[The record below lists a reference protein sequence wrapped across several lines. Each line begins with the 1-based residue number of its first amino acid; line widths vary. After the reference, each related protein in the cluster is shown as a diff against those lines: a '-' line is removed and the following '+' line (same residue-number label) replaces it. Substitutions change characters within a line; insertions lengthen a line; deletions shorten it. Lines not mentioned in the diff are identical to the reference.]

1 MTEHIDIYDGK
12 IRLDA
17 ELARPDTSR
26 SSSLDGLHS
35 EASAEKIPLCII
47 IHGFTGCKD
56 EELLYALERAAVSLG
71 MASLRVDMFGHGKSD
86 GVFFDHTLSKWF
98 LNLLTIVDYAEKLD
112 FVDGIYLC
120 GHSQGGL
127 TVMMGAA
134 MLRDRIRGLITL
146 SPAWFIPQQARE
158 GIMLGQ
164 RFDAKKVPEE
174 MYLPDSGETLGGH
187 YLREAQLIFVEEAIS
202 RYDGPVL
209 IIQGTEDEAVPYHF
223 SEEIQSCYRDVKL
236 VLIHG
241 GAHCY
246 DDQEDQAAEAM
257 REWLLEH

>member
-17 ELARPDTSR
+17 ELARPEISR
-26 SSSLDGLHS
+26 
-35 EASAEKIPLCII
+35 EKLPLCII

-56 EELLYALERAAVSLG
+56 EELLYALERAVLSLG
-71 MASLRVDMFGHGKSD
+71 MAALRVDMFGHGMSD
-86 GVFFDHTLSKWF
+86 GAFFDHTLSKWF
-98 LNLLTIVDYAEKLD
+98 LNLLAIVDYAEKLD

-146 SPAWFIPQQARE
+146 SPAWFIPDHARE
-158 GIMLGQ
+158 GVILGQ
-164 RFDAKKVPEE
+164 RFDEKNIPEE
-174 MYLPDSGETLGGH
+174 IFLPDSGETLGGH
-187 YLREAQLIFVEEAIS
+187 YLREAQLIFVKQAVT

-209 IIQGTEDEAVPYHF
+209 GMEDEAVPYHF
-223 SEEIQSCYRDVKL
+223 SEEIQECYKDVKL
-236 VLIHG
+236 VLIRG
-241 GAHCY
+241 GAHCF
-246 DDQEDQAAEAM
+246 DDLEDQAAEAV
-257 REWLLEH
+257 RDWLKEH